1 MSTTREKVE
10 ELLADVLPRIEAL
23 KAEALDE
30 IGRVKEDASATTAR
44 YEEAARELAAAEEEA
59 EVLRAEREEL
69 PDRAYIA
76 GMDEDYALEDE
87 LKERYKNLK
96 PAIEHLEERRAALS
110 AEMAELLPN
119 SYGHRN
125 DARIHHTAR
134 VAGTAHEERAAL
146 KDLRDRLVK
155 ALDDAAEPA
164 ERVHNDTRALVEAWS
179 MDREWDPAFREK
191 AYGQRRAG

>member
-30 IGRVKEDASATTAR
+30 IGRVREDANGKMR
-44 YEEAARELAAAEEEA
+44 RHEEATEELAGVEA
-59 EVLRAEREEL
+59 EIASLSDERETL
-69 PDRAYIA
+69 PDRAYRA
-76 GMDEDYALEDE
+76 GLDAEYELEDV
-87 LKERYKNLK
+87 LTERYRNLK

-119 SYGHRN
+119 SYGHRH
-125 DARIHHTAR
+125 DAGIHHTAR

-155 ALDDAAEPA
+155 ALDDAAEPV
-164 ERVHNDTRALVEAWS
+164 ERVHNDTRALVEAWGS
-179 MDREWDPAFREK
+179 ERDWDPAFREK
-191 AYGQRRAG
+191 VFGRKAG